1 MRRAWWY
8 LCVFGQWFPDG
19 IPKIARDG
27 VRDTAF
33 PLKSICTDR
42 HRLAYCWGLIMAIY
56 LMGHGL
62 VAVPRGLIRNSNLA
76 GRLRRLQSQAPIIN
90 DKLTDA
96 TSELEE
102 LEVQLT
108 QLRKRKNAVSRDHEE
123 WIEDISDSSTMPDDR
138 LSSSNTHVQPPQLP
152 AVITDR
158 YLAELSRKLIR
169 ARHKRARFIDT
180 WDRLIQDAVDTQAVI
195 DAAASKRLDFGQA
208 SPNSSWIERFHV
220 LTPYTRYVV
229 YSKLAPASRL
239 LLAGFLALASISIV
253 WSELIKFIAP
263 RLSIISLTIFSHPN
277 EDLSQVGFGG
287 QVIASL
293 WLFYMSLAALASFS
307 DVKIWGNR
315 ALVRRNTYPESAT
328 WYATQVAKL
337 TVPLAYNFLTF
348 LPPTV
353 HKETTFYHFLGVLIN
368 LTPLGTGFDY
378 FFPIFILVPVCAT
391 LFNLYGRV
399 KGIFGFGFLSVDD
412 DEEGGSSSAFGTG
425 GWREG
430 RDLINREIHGAA
442 RLGLTPN
449 APLNHN
455 NDASLP
461 SRTAATLDEP
471 ASVDATSTSR
481 QQPAS
486 RPNVPPHQST
496 YTARQAQ
503 RLADATAAAEE
514 EDESFFQGFAHRVKN
529 TIDRVERPAWMD
541 DLGSGVKKPKWMGG
555 VDGNTDTSGRA
566 EAGRGMGRWF
576 GGRPKDGA
584 VRL

>member
-1 MRRAWWY
+1 MR
-8 LCVFGQWFPDG
+8 FNQNS
-19 IPKIARDG
+19 K
-27 VRDTAF
+27 T
-33 PLKSICTDR
+33 SDR

-62 VAVPRGLIRNSNLA
+62 VAVPRRLIRNSNLT
-76 GRLRRLQSQAPIIN
+76 GRLRGLQSQAPIIK

-123 WIEDISDSSTMPDDR
+123 WIEDISDSSTMPDNR
-138 LSSSNTHVQPPQLP
+138 LASSATDVQPPQLP

-169 ARHKRARFIDT
+169 ARHKRIRFIEA
-180 WDRLIQDAVDTQAVI
+180 WDQLKLRAVDTEAVI
-195 DAAASKRLDFGQA
+195 DASGSKRLDFGQA

-220 LTPYTRYVV
+220 LTPYTRYLV
-229 YSKLAPASRL
+229 YSKLVPASRL
-239 LLAGFLALASISIV
+239 LLAGFLSLASISIV

-263 RLSIISLTIFSHPN
+263 RLSIISLTILSHPN

-353 HKETTFYHFLGVLIN
+353 HKETTFYHFLGLLIN

-399 KGIFGFGFLSVDD
+399 KGMFGFGFLSGED
-412 DEEGGSSSAFGTG
+412 DEEGGNSSGFDTG

-430 RDLINREIHGAA
+430 RDLIHRELQGAA
-442 RLGLTPN
+442 HLGPTPN
-449 APLNHN
+449 ATLNN
-455 NDASLP
+455 NNNNNNNNSLP
-461 SRTAATLDEP
+461 SRTAAIP
-471 ASVDATSTSR
+471 NQAASVDATSISR
-481 QQPAS
+481 QQPPS
-486 RPNVPPHQST
+486 RPNVAPRQST

-529 TIDRVERPAWMD
+529 TIDRVERPAWMED
-541 DLGSGVKKPKWMGG
+541 IGSGVKKPKWMGG

-576 GGRPKDGA
+576 GGRPKDGG